1 MRKSISVAFFS
12 LVSTLMVLGIVLMG
26 ASEWVLFKNYFAKD
40 RYETLDQVVGVT
52 QRTAQYLVQQAE
64 LPEGDELDALST
76 KLEIIGESAEAY
88 LFFTDNDGRVMIAS
102 SPDKLESLTVPE
114 EMMEK
119 IDASDADYYHVFGTL
134 GGMLDGKSYI
144 TVSEMRNEN
153 GQPSGYL
160 FLCSSGEQLTQ
171 FKQQFWS
178 NFLLS
183 ACVMLL
189 CASILTKILMRQL
202 TDPLQKVTDAAQ
214 RFGGGDL
221 SVRVEGVEGEGEA
234 ADLARTFNR
243 MADNIQMN
251 DNSRGQFMGNIAHE
265 LRTPMT
271 TIKGF
276 VDGILDGTIP
286 PDMQNHYLQLV
297 SEETGRLA
305 RLIQNMLD
313 LSKLESGEYQVNA
326 RMFNIWE
333 TITGVALSAEQRIND
348 GMIDIDGLT
357 MDEKVLV
364 YADPD
369 LIHQVVYN
377 LLDNAIKFTPA
388 GGTIRFG
395 VEKLG
400 PEAEI
405 SIWNSGQGISPEAL
419 PYVFQRFY
427 KEDRSRGLHA
437 RGAGLGLN
445 ICKVLVNLSGGQI
458 RVESQQGEW
467 CRFVFTLP
475 TVAPNPGGITCDYK
489 CTTIA
494 DKNVYRLDLETGKI
508 CNIPVEENA
517 VVIRLG
523 SFESQWIQISNN
535 GTDNKISHNSIRP
548 EITIPLDAEWKM
560 KPLGKN
566 FCRFGY
572 VDMSLNRI
580 EWENVEVKTFIEQCD
595 STKLLEKQQLR
606 FSGAFGTPKKITP
619 AYPLACWYR
628 VEFQMNE
635 VPEDICIFMDRE
647 TMAGSYQLFINGKK
661 ADQKDWYDVFVNDKN
676 NQALNIYSMVKEG
689 KNSIEI
695 QMNIEKDEDGLRD
708 PLYLWGSFGVTET
721 AGIPLLTKQP
731 ETGCPDRHWCKG
743 FPYYSGTMEYETC
756 MKLEI
761 PVTEQ
766 QVNCFDI
773 KLGFQVPTYDCIETR
788 INGVSLGVK
797 AYTPYVWQCPRDV
810 LQKDENI
817 ITIAV
822 TNTLAN
828 MLDGTYFDYDSQ
840 KLVNIEP

>member
-64 LPEGDELDALST
+64 LPKGDELDALST

-333 TITGVALSAEQRIND
+333 TLTGVALSAEQRIND
-348 GMIDIDGLT
+348 GMIDLEGLT

-369 LIHQVVYN
+369 LIHQVAYN
-377 LLDNAIKFTPA
+377 ILDNAIKFTPA
-388 GGTIRFG
+388 GGTIKFH

-400 PEAEI
+400 PEVEI

-467 CRFVFTLP
+467 CQFVFTLP
-475 TVAPNPGGITCDYK
+475 ATPPNPSGMK
-489 CTTIA
+489 
-494 DKNVYRLDLETGKI
+494 RLPDESGQPV
-508 CNIPVEENA
+508 PVEDPA
-517 VVIRLG
+517 
-523 SFESQWIQISNN
+523 S
-535 GTDNKISHNSIRP
+535 
-548 EITIPLDAEWKM
+548 M
-560 KPLGKN
+560 KP
-566 FCRFGY
+566 
-572 VDMSLNRI
+572 
-580 EWENVEVKTFIEQCD
+580 
-595 STKLLEKQQLR
+595 
-606 FSGAFGTPKKITP
+606 
-619 AYPLACWYR
+619 
-628 VEFQMNE
+628 
-635 VPEDICIFMDRE
+635 
-647 TMAGSYQLFINGKK
+647 
-661 ADQKDWYDVFVNDKN
+661 VN
-676 NQALNIYSMVKEG
+676 
-689 KNSIEI
+689 
-695 QMNIEKDEDGLRD
+695 
-708 PLYLWGSFGVTET
+708 
-721 AGIPLLTKQP
+721 
-731 ETGCPDRHWCKG
+731 
-743 FPYYSGTMEYETC
+743 
-756 MKLEI
+756 
-761 PVTEQ
+761 
-766 QVNCFDI
+766 
-773 KLGFQVPTYDCIETR
+773 
-788 INGVSLGVK
+788 
-797 AYTPYVWQCPRDV
+797 
-810 LQKDENI
+810 
-817 ITIAV
+817 
-822 TNTLAN
+822 
-828 MLDGTYFDYDSQ
+828 
-840 KLVNIEP
+840 

>member
-1 MRKSISVAFFS
+1 MRKSISTAFFS
-12 LVSTLMVLGIVLMG
+12 MVSTLMVLGIVLMG
-26 ASEWVLFKNYFAKD
+26 CSEWVLFKNYFAKD
-40 RYETLDQVVGVT
+40 RYETLDQVVSVAK
-52 QRTAQYLVQQAE
+52 RTAEYLVNSETMPQGA
-64 LPEGDELDALST
+64 ELDALNT

-88 LFFTDNDGRVMIAS
+88 LFFTDRQGNVLIAS
-102 SPDKLESLTVPE
+102 DPDKLTTTTVPLD
-114 EMMEK
+114 
-119 IDASDADYYHVFGTL
+119 ICQRANAVADPDARHYHAFGDL
-134 GGMLDGKSYI
+134 GGALTEKSYI
-144 TVSEMRNEN
+144 AAVETIDDQSLF
-153 GQPSGYL
+153 SGWL
-160 FLCSSGEQLTQ
+160 FLCSSGAQLTD

-178 NFLLS
+178 NFLMS

-189 CASILTKILMRQL
+189 CASVLTRLLMRQL

-221 SVRVEGVEGEGEA
+221 SVRVEGVEGDGEV

-333 TITGVALSAEQRIND
+333 TLTGVALSAEQRIND

-369 LIHQVVYN
+369 LIHQVAYN

-395 VEKLG
+395 VERLG
-400 PEAEI
+400 PEVEV

-427 KEDRSRGLHA
+427 KEDQSRGLHA

-458 RVESQQGEW
+458 RVESKQGEW

-475 TVAPNPGGITCDYK
+475 VQPPNPGGMK
-489 CTTIA
+489 
-494 DKNVYRLDLETGKI
+494 RLPDESGR
-508 CNIPVEENA
+508 PGAVEDPA
-517 VVIRLG
+517 
-523 SFESQWIQISNN
+523 S
-535 GTDNKISHNSIRP
+535 
-548 EITIPLDAEWKM
+548 M
-560 KPLGKN
+560 KP
-566 FCRFGY
+566 
-572 VDMSLNRI
+572 VD
-580 EWENVEVKTFIEQCD
+580 
-595 STKLLEKQQLR
+595 
-606 FSGAFGTPKKITP
+606 
-619 AYPLACWYR
+619 
-628 VEFQMNE
+628 
-635 VPEDICIFMDRE
+635 
-647 TMAGSYQLFINGKK
+647 
-661 ADQKDWYDVFVNDKN
+661 
-676 NQALNIYSMVKEG
+676 
-689 KNSIEI
+689 
-695 QMNIEKDEDGLRD
+695 
-708 PLYLWGSFGVTET
+708 
-721 AGIPLLTKQP
+721 
-731 ETGCPDRHWCKG
+731 
-743 FPYYSGTMEYETC
+743 
-756 MKLEI
+756 
-761 PVTEQ
+761 
-766 QVNCFDI
+766 
-773 KLGFQVPTYDCIETR
+773 
-788 INGVSLGVK
+788 
-797 AYTPYVWQCPRDV
+797 
-810 LQKDENI
+810 
-817 ITIAV
+817 
-822 TNTLAN
+822 
-828 MLDGTYFDYDSQ
+828 
-840 KLVNIEP
+840 

>member
-405 SIWNSGQGISPEAL
+405 SIWNPVRASARKRCHTCSSGSTRRTAPAACTPGAL
-419 PYVFQRFY
+419 
-427 KEDRSRGLHA
+427 A
-437 RGAGLGLN
+437 
-445 ICKVLVNLSGGQI
+445 
-458 RVESQQGEW
+458 
-467 CRFVFTLP
+467 
-475 TVAPNPGGITCDYK
+475 
-489 CTTIA
+489 
-494 DKNVYRLDLETGKI
+494 
-508 CNIPVEENA
+508 
-517 VVIRLG
+517 
-523 SFESQWIQISNN
+523 
-535 GTDNKISHNSIRP
+535 
-548 EITIPLDAEWKM
+548 
-560 KPLGKN
+560 
-566 FCRFGY
+566 
-572 VDMSLNRI
+572 
-580 EWENVEVKTFIEQCD
+580 
-595 STKLLEKQQLR
+595 
-606 FSGAFGTPKKITP
+606 
-619 AYPLACWYR
+619 LA
-628 VEFQMNE
+628 
-635 VPEDICIFMDRE
+635 
-647 TMAGSYQLFINGKK
+647 
-661 ADQKDWYDVFVNDKN
+661 
-676 NQALNIYSMVKEG
+676 
-689 KNSIEI
+689 
-695 QMNIEKDEDGLRD
+695 
-708 PLYLWGSFGVTET
+708 
-721 AGIPLLTKQP
+721 
-731 ETGCPDRHWCKG
+731 
-743 FPYYSGTMEYETC
+743 
-756 MKLEI
+756 
-761 PVTEQ
+761 
-766 QVNCFDI
+766 
-773 KLGFQVPTYDCIETR
+773 
-788 INGVSLGVK
+788 
-797 AYTPYVWQCPRDV
+797 
-810 LQKDENI
+810 
-817 ITIAV
+817 
-822 TNTLAN
+822 
-828 MLDGTYFDYDSQ
+828 
-840 KLVNIEP
+840 

>member
-1 MRKSISVAFFS
+1 MRGKTSLQFKFSMSYILIILAVLVLLNTYPLLVSQS
-12 LVSTLMVLGIVLMG
+12 LVFRTKETAMKSSVKMVESALSGLPELTEENVGQALASVEETGVSRLLVTDTSGRILFDTREGGSAKGMYAMYTEIVQALDGSDAFYCRYDSHAFLSRG
-26 ASEWVLFKNYFAKD
+26 ASPVVYRNRIIGAVYA
-40 RYETLDQVVGVT
+40 YEYDT
-52 QRTAQYLVQQAE
+52 QQAE

-102 SPDKLESLTVPE
+102 SPDKLESLIVPE

-144 TVSEMRNEN
+144 TVSEMRNEH

-475 TVAPNPGGITCDYK
+475 TVAPNPGGMK
-489 CTTIA
+489 
-494 DKNVYRLDLETGKI
+494 RLPDEAGGEPTVEDPASMK
-508 CNIPVEENA
+508 PVE
-517 VVIRLG
+517 
-523 SFESQWIQISNN
+523 
-535 GTDNKISHNSIRP
+535 
-548 EITIPLDAEWKM
+548 
-560 KPLGKN
+560 
-566 FCRFGY
+566 
-572 VDMSLNRI
+572 
-580 EWENVEVKTFIEQCD
+580 
-595 STKLLEKQQLR
+595 
-606 FSGAFGTPKKITP
+606 
-619 AYPLACWYR
+619 
-628 VEFQMNE
+628 
-635 VPEDICIFMDRE
+635 
-647 TMAGSYQLFINGKK
+647 
-661 ADQKDWYDVFVNDKN
+661 
-676 NQALNIYSMVKEG
+676 
-689 KNSIEI
+689 
-695 QMNIEKDEDGLRD
+695 
-708 PLYLWGSFGVTET
+708 
-721 AGIPLLTKQP
+721 
-731 ETGCPDRHWCKG
+731 
-743 FPYYSGTMEYETC
+743 
-756 MKLEI
+756 
-761 PVTEQ
+761 
-766 QVNCFDI
+766 
-773 KLGFQVPTYDCIETR
+773 
-788 INGVSLGVK
+788 
-797 AYTPYVWQCPRDV
+797 
-810 LQKDENI
+810 
-817 ITIAV
+817 
-822 TNTLAN
+822 
-828 MLDGTYFDYDSQ
+828 
-840 KLVNIEP
+840 

>member
-271 TIKGF
+271 SVKGF
-276 VDGILDGTIP
+276 VDGMLDGTIP
-286 PDMQNHYLQLV
+286 PELYNHYLGVV
-297 SEETGRLA
+297 SQEVGRLT

-313 LSKLESGEYQVNA
+313 ISKLEAGEYQVNA
-326 RMFNIWE
+326 RSYDVWE
-333 TITGVALSAEQRIND
+333 SITGAALAAEQRIES
-348 GMIDIDGLT
+348 GKIQIQGLVPERT
-357 MDEKVLV
+357 MV

-369 LIHQVVYN
+369 LVHQVVYN
-377 LLDNAIKFTPA
+377 LLDNAIKFTPEE
-388 GGTIRFG
+388 GIIRFG
-395 VEKLG
+395 VTRSG
-400 PEAEI
+400 GQVTV
-405 SIWNSGQGISPEAL
+405 SIWNTGPGIAPEAL
-419 PYVFQRFY
+419 PFVFDRFF
-427 KEDRSRGLHA
+427 KEDRSRGLNT
-437 RGAGLGLN
+437 RGSGLGLH
-445 ICKVLVNLSGGQI
+445 ICKVLVNLSGGKI
-458 RVESQQGEW
+458 WVESQEGEW
-467 CRFVFTLP
+467 CRFSFTLP
-475 TVAPNPGGITCDYK
+475 A
-489 CTTIA
+489 
-494 DKNVYRLDLETGKI
+494 
-508 CNIPVEENA
+508 
-517 VVIRLG
+517 
-523 SFESQWIQISNN
+523 ES
-535 GTDNKISHNSIRP
+535 
-548 EITIPLDAEWKM
+548 A
-560 KPLGKN
+560 
-566 FCRFGY
+566 
-572 VDMSLNRI
+572 
-580 EWENVEVKTFIEQCD
+580 
-595 STKLLEKQQLR
+595 
-606 FSGAFGTPKKITP
+606 KKG
-619 AYPLACWYR
+619 R
-628 VEFQMNE
+628 
-635 VPEDICIFMDRE
+635 
-647 TMAGSYQLFINGKK
+647 K
-661 ADQKDWYDVFVNDKN
+661 
-676 NQALNIYSMVKEG
+676 
-689 KNSIEI
+689 
-695 QMNIEKDEDGLRD
+695 
-708 PLYLWGSFGVTET
+708 
-721 AGIPLLTKQP
+721 
-731 ETGCPDRHWCKG
+731 
-743 FPYYSGTMEYETC
+743 
-756 MKLEI
+756 
-761 PVTEQ
+761 
-766 QVNCFDI
+766 
-773 KLGFQVPTYDCIETR
+773 
-788 INGVSLGVK
+788 
-797 AYTPYVWQCPRDV
+797 
-810 LQKDENI
+810 
-817 ITIAV
+817 
-822 TNTLAN
+822 
-828 MLDGTYFDYDSQ
+828 
-840 KLVNIEP
+840 

>member
-102 SPDKLESLTVPE
+102 SPDKLECLTVPE

-189 CASILTKILMRQL
+189 CASILTKLLMRKL

-221 SVRVEGVEGEGEA
+221 SVRVEGVEGEGEV

-243 MADNIQMN
+243 MADNIQTN

-276 VDGILDGTIP
+276 VDGMLDGTIP

-326 RMFNIWE
+326 RMFNIWD
-333 TITGVALSAEQRIND
+333 TLTGVALSAEQRIND
-348 GMIDIDGLT
+348 GMIEIEGLT
-357 MDEKVLV
+357 MDEKALV

-388 GGTIRFG
+388 GGTIRFS

-400 PEAEI
+400 PETEI
-405 SIWNSGQGISPEAL
+405 AVWNSGQGISPEAL

-475 TVAPNPGGITCDYK
+475 SQAPNPGGMK
-489 CTTIA
+489 
-494 DKNVYRLDLETGKI
+494 RLPDEAGGAPAVEDPASMK
-508 CNIPVEENA
+508 PVE
-517 VVIRLG
+517 
-523 SFESQWIQISNN
+523 
-535 GTDNKISHNSIRP
+535 
-548 EITIPLDAEWKM
+548 
-560 KPLGKN
+560 
-566 FCRFGY
+566 
-572 VDMSLNRI
+572 
-580 EWENVEVKTFIEQCD
+580 
-595 STKLLEKQQLR
+595 
-606 FSGAFGTPKKITP
+606 
-619 AYPLACWYR
+619 
-628 VEFQMNE
+628 
-635 VPEDICIFMDRE
+635 
-647 TMAGSYQLFINGKK
+647 
-661 ADQKDWYDVFVNDKN
+661 
-676 NQALNIYSMVKEG
+676 
-689 KNSIEI
+689 
-695 QMNIEKDEDGLRD
+695 
-708 PLYLWGSFGVTET
+708 
-721 AGIPLLTKQP
+721 
-731 ETGCPDRHWCKG
+731 
-743 FPYYSGTMEYETC
+743 
-756 MKLEI
+756 
-761 PVTEQ
+761 
-766 QVNCFDI
+766 
-773 KLGFQVPTYDCIETR
+773 
-788 INGVSLGVK
+788 
-797 AYTPYVWQCPRDV
+797 
-810 LQKDENI
+810 
-817 ITIAV
+817 
-822 TNTLAN
+822 
-828 MLDGTYFDYDSQ
+828 
-840 KLVNIEP
+840 

>member
-1 MRKSISVAFFS
+1 MRKSIPVAFFS
-12 LVSTLMVLGIVLMG
+12 LMSTLLIFGTVVMG
-26 ASEWVLFKNYFAKD
+26 GSELVLFSRYFAQE
-40 RYETLDQVVGVT
+40 RYDTLDEVVNVA
-52 QRTAQYLVQQAE
+52 QRTASYLVQEAS
-64 LPEGDELDALST
+64 LPEGEELEALST

-234 ADLARTFNR
+234 ADLARTFNK
-243 MADNIQMN
+243 MADNIQSN

-276 VDGILDGTIP
+276 IDGILDGTIP
-286 PDMQNHYLQLV
+286 PEMQNHYLQLV

-333 TITGVALSAEQRIND
+333 TLTGVALSAEQRIND

-369 LIHQVVYN
+369 LIHQVAYN

-388 GGTIRFG
+388 GGTIRFS

-419 PYVFQRFY
+419 PYVFERFY

-437 RGAGLGLN
+437 RGSGLGLN
-445 ICKVLVNLSGGQI
+445 ICKVLVNLAGGQI

-475 TVAPNPGGITCDYK
+475 TCSPNPGGMK
-489 CTTIA
+489 
-494 DKNVYRLDLETGKI
+494 RLPDAAGQ
-508 CNIPVEENA
+508 PGAVEDPA
-517 VVIRLG
+517 
-523 SFESQWIQISNN
+523 S
-535 GTDNKISHNSIRP
+535 
-548 EITIPLDAEWKM
+548 M
-560 KPLGKN
+560 KP
-566 FCRFGY
+566 
-572 VDMSLNRI
+572 
-580 EWENVEVKTFIEQCD
+580 
-595 STKLLEKQQLR
+595 
-606 FSGAFGTPKKITP
+606 
-619 AYPLACWYR
+619 
-628 VEFQMNE
+628 
-635 VPEDICIFMDRE
+635 
-647 TMAGSYQLFINGKK
+647 
-661 ADQKDWYDVFVNDKN
+661 VN
-676 NQALNIYSMVKEG
+676 
-689 KNSIEI
+689 
-695 QMNIEKDEDGLRD
+695 
-708 PLYLWGSFGVTET
+708 
-721 AGIPLLTKQP
+721 
-731 ETGCPDRHWCKG
+731 
-743 FPYYSGTMEYETC
+743 
-756 MKLEI
+756 
-761 PVTEQ
+761 
-766 QVNCFDI
+766 
-773 KLGFQVPTYDCIETR
+773 
-788 INGVSLGVK
+788 
-797 AYTPYVWQCPRDV
+797 
-810 LQKDENI
+810 
-817 ITIAV
+817 
-822 TNTLAN
+822 
-828 MLDGTYFDYDSQ
+828 
-840 KLVNIEP
+840 

>member
-144 TVSEMRNEN
+144 TVSEMRNEH

-333 TITGVALSAEQRIND
+333 TLTGVALSAEQRIND
-348 GMIDIDGLT
+348 GMIDLEGLT

-369 LIHQVVYN
+369 LIHQVAYN
-377 LLDNAIKFTPA
+377 ILDNAIKFTPA
-388 GGTIRFG
+388 GGTIKFH

-400 PEAEI
+400 PEVEI

-467 CRFVFTLP
+467 CQFVFTLP
-475 TVAPNPGGITCDYK
+475 AMPPNPSGMK
-489 CTTIA
+489 
-494 DKNVYRLDLETGKI
+494 RLPDESGQPV
-508 CNIPVEENA
+508 PVEDPA
-517 VVIRLG
+517 
-523 SFESQWIQISNN
+523 S
-535 GTDNKISHNSIRP
+535 
-548 EITIPLDAEWKM
+548 M
-560 KPLGKN
+560 KP
-566 FCRFGY
+566 
-572 VDMSLNRI
+572 
-580 EWENVEVKTFIEQCD
+580 
-595 STKLLEKQQLR
+595 
-606 FSGAFGTPKKITP
+606 
-619 AYPLACWYR
+619 
-628 VEFQMNE
+628 
-635 VPEDICIFMDRE
+635 
-647 TMAGSYQLFINGKK
+647 
-661 ADQKDWYDVFVNDKN
+661 VN
-676 NQALNIYSMVKEG
+676 
-689 KNSIEI
+689 
-695 QMNIEKDEDGLRD
+695 
-708 PLYLWGSFGVTET
+708 
-721 AGIPLLTKQP
+721 
-731 ETGCPDRHWCKG
+731 
-743 FPYYSGTMEYETC
+743 
-756 MKLEI
+756 
-761 PVTEQ
+761 
-766 QVNCFDI
+766 
-773 KLGFQVPTYDCIETR
+773 
-788 INGVSLGVK
+788 
-797 AYTPYVWQCPRDV
+797 
-810 LQKDENI
+810 
-817 ITIAV
+817 
-822 TNTLAN
+822 
-828 MLDGTYFDYDSQ
+828 
-840 KLVNIEP
+840 